1 MTGDVRPRIGQVL
14 ELAIESVGTAGV
26 CIARHE
32 GQVVFVRGA
41 LPGEHVRVQV
51 VQASSSYLR
60 ADVVQVLTPSQQRVS
75 PPCLLARVELP
86 REQRCGGCDWQ
97 HATLPA
103 QRELK
108 RQVVAQQLAR
118 LAGITWNGTVEAVG
132 TGVASPQAEDADAA
146 SLQPANAQVPG
157 LGWRTRMQ
165 FAVAP
170 EGSLGLRAARSHRV
184 LPLAPVGGCSI
195 AHPAMAQLVDAV
207 RVPGCQA
214 VEVTV
219 DAHQRLHLVITGPA
233 AAVREALPALR
244 STPSVGSV
252 FRVES
257 PPSHGKRC
265 PRTGRGTR
273 RQEPPSRRVVPVWRA
288 TDDPVLE
295 NHSPPQPEAVQM
307 QALGRQW
314 WAPAGGFWQ
323 VHRAAADILG
333 AAVQAEL
340 IDLPLAGH
348 TACDLYSGSGLF
360 TGLLAE
366 AVGPGGAVVAVES
379 SPQAVAQARRN
390 LAAYPQVRQ
399 VAAAVQADHLPQRAE
414 VVVLD
419 PPRAGAGAGVV
430 AAIAA
435 LRPARVI
442 YVSCDPATL
451 ARDIATFAEQG
462 YRLASVRAF
471 DLFPMTAHVECLAVL
486 EP

>member
-1 MTGDVRPRIGQVL
+1 
-14 ELAIESVGTAGV
+14 
-26 CIARHE
+26 
-32 GQVVFVRGA
+32 
-41 LPGEHVRVQV
+41 
-51 VQASSSYLR
+51 
-60 ADVVQVLTPSQQRVS
+60 
-75 PPCLLARVELP
+75 
-86 REQRCGGCDWQ
+86 
-97 HATLPA
+97 
-103 QRELK
+103 
-108 RQVVAQQLAR
+108 
-118 LAGITWNGTVEAVG
+118 
-132 TGVASPQAEDADAA
+132 
-146 SLQPANAQVPG
+146 
-157 LGWRTRMQ
+157 
-165 FAVAP
+165 
-170 EGSLGLRAARSHRV
+170 
-184 LPLAPVGGCSI
+184 
-195 AHPAMAQLVDAV
+195 
-207 RVPGCQA
+207 
-214 VEVTV
+214 
-219 DAHQRLHLVITGPA
+219 
-233 AAVREALPALR
+233 
-244 STPSVGSV
+244 
-252 FRVES
+252 
-257 PPSHGKRC
+257 
-265 PRTGRGTR
+265 
-273 RQEPPSRRVVPVWRA
+273 
-288 TDDPVLE
+288 
-295 NHSPPQPEAVQM
+295 M